1 MCLIRSLIL
10 KNLDELKQDDFE
22 RFKTSLTGTIV
33 EGFEL
38 IPCSKLEKAN
48 QINVVDLMV
57 SQYGPAETV
66 DITVKVLRD
75 IGQNHL
81 AMDLEEKLKEKVQ
94 TGGVDSESSSSSSS
108 SSQAAGVS
116 MTISADGASNIQA
129 PFFSGVN
136 CHGPVTM
143 NFNSPK

>member
-1 MCLIRSLIL
+1 MSLISRLIL

-22 RFKTSLTGTIV
+22 RFKLSLTRTMAD
-33 EGFEL
+33 GFEP

-48 QINVVDLMV
+48 QSNVVELMV
-57 SQYGPAETV
+57 NQYRPAKAA

-81 AMDLEEKLKEKVQ
+81 SMDLEEKLKEKVQ